1 MTCFHGEYYDVF
13 AVGFSR
19 ITRHRTSSKKE
30 ASFSEDIP
38 LVEFMH
44 LVIVFTRMPGESYLR
59 RLGSLLSVC
68 LCGVFRA
75 LINSPAC

>member
-1 MTCFHGEYYDVF
+1 MTCCHDMF

-19 ITRHRTSSKKE
+19 ITRHRTSSKKG

-44 LVIVFTRMPGESYLR
+44 LVIVFTRMPGESYFR
-59 RLGSLLSVC
+59 RLGSLLSLC

-75 LINSPAC
+75 LINSLAC